1 MQTEAQNFCKSFAQ
15 RLNPFGDRLTR
26 VINTLSEQ
34 TERIDL
40 KCLGDLRSELVDV
53 QYRFRSLQERVENQ
67 QAYLLILGP
76 LKSGKSTLMNAISA
90 TYVSEVSSLPAYP
103 ALVYVK
109 DSEQS
114 RYLAT
119 DYSGIT
125 REFVDA
131 GDMHASIEQE
141 HKRLADAIL
150 EAEWAQ
156 QQFDPKEHY
165 PEAIK
170 RFNIQLPAPAL
181 ARSGTVLI
189 DTPGLYSRMKFG
201 YEQVT
206 REFRNTAACALF
218 VVKGDNLFFEKVFDE
233 FEELLGSFN
242 RIFLVANIDNSK
254 QDLQADGS
262 LAVSLESAEPGKVID
277 SFKSLSISAQLKQ
290 AIDDG
295 RLVIYPIDLLSAASK
310 RLAGEDLED
319 GGDFD
324 RFLLDLANYLNGSQ
338 YIQDFMADSLRMAEQ
353 LRQKTIEVA
362 DSEAAEQLLRSCA
375 DLRDGVGKKQKQQEA
390 LAKLK
395 GLDWS
400 GAFWHLEE
408 EKKRLSQTL
417 AEDHT
422 RMVTSLGLGLTA
434 WMQTDGSWQELVD
447 RHLKTIVIN
456 ETRREA
462 GKALEYLAS
471 VLDGYSGGA
480 RLNMFQMGR
489 LHQAGLQIEE
499 HLPSLLLGLGQD
511 VEVNVPE
518 LNLDTAAVPL
528 KRSLLDLVLFRKR
541 AKVCQR
547 FFGTG
552 ADKKIPAAKKRKRM
566 TGDAEEFVKQQ
577 LASQIEEQLPA
588 LQSLYV
594 SEVIDCYQ
602 QRFHLMIQ
610 QQADIL
616 RDAVAQEI
624 DDCQAILKT
633 LMLAMGMLEGTR
645 VSATKLTETLAQIQT
660 DFAID
665 RVAENDDLK
674 DQPALAAQVDDPADQ
689 SAEASG
695 DGFDAQHGFAQLDP
709 TAASV

>member
-1 MQTEAQNFCKSFAQ
+1 LQTEARKFCEQFARQ
-15 RLNPFGDRLTR
+15 LTPFGARLTR

-34 TERIDL
+34 AERSHL
-40 KCLGDLRSELVDV
+40 TCLGELRSELLDV
-53 QYRFRSLQERVENQ
+53 QYRYRSLQERVGNQ

-109 DSEQS
+109 NSEHS

-119 DYSGIT
+119 DYSGTT

-131 GDMHASIEQE
+131 GDMHDSIQQQ
-141 HKRLADAIL
+141 HKLLADAIL
-150 EAEWAQ
+150 DAEWAQ
-156 QQFDPKEHY
+156 QQFDPKVHY

-206 REFRNTAACALF
+206 REFRNTAACAIF

-233 FEELLGSFN
+233 FEELLASFN

-254 QDLQADGS
+254 QDLQANGS
-262 LAVSLESAEPGKVID
+262 LAASLESAEPGKVID
-277 SFKSLSISAQLKQ
+277 AFKSLSVSAQLKQ

-310 RLAGEDLED
+310 RLTDERLEG

-324 RFLLDLANYLNGSQ
+324 RFLLDLADYLNSSQ

-353 LRQKTIEVA
+353 LRQTIIEIA
-362 DSEAAEQLLRSCA
+362 DSEAAEQLLKSCA
-375 DLRDGVGKKQKQQEA
+375 DLRDSIGKKQKQQEA
-390 LAKLK
+390 LTKLK
-395 GLDWS
+395 ELDWS
-400 GAFWHLEE
+400 GAFWHLQE
-408 EKKRLSQTL
+408 EKHRLAQTL

-447 RHLKTIVIN
+447 RHLRTIVVN

-462 GKALEYLAS
+462 GKALEHLAS
-471 VLDGYSGGA
+471 VLGGYSGGA

-489 LHQAGLQIEE
+489 LHQAGLQIEA
-499 HLPSLLLGLGQD
+499 HLPLLLQGLGQD
-511 VEVNVPE
+511 VEVAVPE
-518 LNLDTAAVPL
+518 LNLDTATVPL
-528 KRSLLDLVLFRKR
+528 KRSLLDFVLFRKR
-541 AKVCQR
+541 ARVGQR
-547 FFGTG
+547 FFGAG
-552 ADKKIPAAKKRKRM
+552 ADKKIPAAKKHKRM
-566 TGDAEEFVKQQ
+566 TGDAEEFIKQQ
-577 LASQIEEQLPA
+577 LVSQIEEQLPV
-588 LQSLYV
+588 LQSHYIG
-594 SEVIDCYQ
+594 EVIDRYQ
-602 QRFHLMIQ
+602 QQFHLMIQ
-610 QQADIL
+610 QQAGVL
-616 RDAVAQEI
+616 QHTVAQQI
-624 DDCQAILKT
+624 DTCQTDLKT

-645 VSATKLTETLAQIQT
+645 MSATKLTETLGQIQT

-665 RVAENDDLK
+665 LEVENGDLK
-674 DQPALAAQVDDPADQ
+674 DQPAAAVQVDVPADQ
-689 SAEASG
+689 PVAAPGDELDEQPGYAEMDSSAAG
-695 DGFDAQHGFAQLDP
+695 A
-709 TAASV
+709 